1 MAFQMQN
8 SGARG
13 SGGDGRSYT
22 KTDYWPYP
30 SFVIYHQKLA
40 AEVLLLLLLLPRLS
54 VRYNTGSPSTY
65 HPPSHRKCPEVVQ

>member
-8 SGARG
+8 SAASG
-13 SGGDGRSYT
+13 SGDGRSYT

-40 AEVLLLLLLLPRLS
+40 VEVLLLLLLLLLMLLPRLS
-54 VRYNTGSPSTY
+54 VRP
-65 HPPSHRKCPEVVQ
+65 V